1 MPLLYGGSTTFEDDI
16 SEALKNYSPLEI
28 IQEILMKGMD
38 RVGEMFE
45 KGELYLPQLIRSAS
59 VMNKAIDI
67 LTPFLEK
74 NDKVQTKGKIVMATV
89 EGDVHDIGKNIVG
102 TVLKCNGYEI
112 IDLGVM
118 VSKEKIYETAVKEK
132 ADVVT
137 LSGLIS
143 PSLKEM
149 EKVLKIFEENNLNIP
164 VLIAGAA
171 ASKLHTAIK
180 LEPLYKDKT
189 LYVTDALDTLSVHR

>member
-1 MPLLYGGSTTFEDDI
+1 
-16 SEALKNYSPLEI
+16 
-28 IQEILMKGMD
+28 
-38 RVGEMFE
+38 
-45 KGELYLPQLIRSAS
+45 
-59 VMNKAIDI
+59 
-67 LTPFLEK
+67 
-74 NDKVQTKGKIVMATV
+74 MATV
-89 EGDVHDIGKNIVG
+89 AGDVHDIGKNIVG

-149 EKVLKIFEENNLNIP
+149 EKILESLKKEI
-164 VLIAGAA
+164 
-171 ASKLHTAIK
+171 
-180 LEPLYKDKT
+180 
-189 LYVTDALDTLSVHR
+189 